1 MNNLR
6 KAIIMLLILML
17 LIITIIIIAIS
28 SINKNKEG
36 SDYNDTEFEKDI
48 SHEEIKNTISEVTN
62 RNEYYAVKNIIG
74 KYAYAISDGGSQS
87 LCYMLNKEYLDDN
100 KIDEKNVYQVVE
112 RLKNENLT
120 EYELNNFKLTINVE
134 KMFYVQSNI
143 NIKSFFAYGNFSNN
157 VNSEKIDFKIIVQ
170 TDTKNN
176 TFYIYPTSFVEENYS
191 NENDINNYS
200 TNIEQIDRND
210 YNTFS
215 FVNISDTTI
224 INDYMAKFKN
234 SLVDIN
240 EDSYNLLDDE
250 YRKKKFDNCDEYK
263 NYVSKHL
270 NELLSINITKYKKEE
285 KDKET
290 RYICLDANGNYYILN
305 ETAIMQF
312 SIMLD
317 TYTVVLPEFADKYD
331 GVNNTRKVG
340 MNVDKVVQALNMKDV
355 KYIYDNLDETFKENN
370 FSTLA
375 DLERYINAQY
385 PSTYDLQYS
394 DYSEENGTYI
404 QNIIL
409 IDRKTNEQKEVSII
423 MQLKDNYEFVMSF
436 TVG

>member
-1 MNNLR
+1 M
-6 KAIIMLLILML
+6 
-17 LIITIIIIAIS
+17 
-28 SINKNKEG
+28 
-36 SDYNDTEFEKDI
+36 
-48 SHEEIKNTISEVTN
+48 
-62 RNEYYAVKNIIG
+62 
-74 KYAYAISDGGSQS
+74 
-87 LCYMLNKEYLDDN
+87 
-100 KIDEKNVYQVVE
+100 
-112 RLKNENLT
+112 
-120 EYELNNFKLTINVE
+120 
-134 KMFYVQSNI
+134 
-143 NIKSFFAYGNFSNN
+143 
-157 VNSEKIDFKIIVQ
+157 
-170 TDTKNN
+170 
-176 TFYIYPTSFVEENYS
+176 
-191 NENDINNYS
+191 
-200 TNIEQIDRND
+200 
-210 YNTFS
+210 
-215 FVNISDTTI
+215 
-224 INDYMAKFKN
+224 
-234 SLVDIN
+234 
-240 EDSYNLLDDE
+240 
-250 YRKKKFDNCDEYK
+250 
-263 NYVSKHL
+263 SKHL